1 MKVEIIQ
8 PNLVMIAPMEGVVD
22 PWIRQLISSYG
33 GVDYCVTE
41 FVRVTQQIIPDK
53 IFYEYA
59 PELKTESKTLSG
71 TPVFVQLLGSDLN
84 FMAENAA
91 KAVKLGAYGIDIN
104 FGCPAKTVNK
114 NDGGSVILKNPERVF
129 QITNAVRQAVP
140 AHIPV
145 NAKVRLGYEHKD
157 FHKEIALAAEEAGA
171 GWLVVHARTKMDGYK
186 PPAYWDFIKS
196 MQSVV
201 NIPVVANGE
210 IWNVPDYHKCR
221 EQSGSRDVM
230 IGRGFMAEPLLGL
243 MIQQD
248 RIISSKEANTF
259 NEGVPTETFASLDS
273 GVTVDLKNEQDV
285 IKFYL
290 KSFVLKY
297 IEICPKK
304 ETNFLV
310 GRSKQLIKLLCRNH
324 PSLNPLFE
332 AIKPCQ
338 NFTAIAQKIQEFTET
353 FRYKNTIKLS

>member
-1 MKVEIIQ
+1 M
-8 PNLVMIAPMEGVVD
+8 LAPMEGVVD

-59 PELKTESKTLSG
+59 PELKTNSKTLSG

-91 KAVKLGAYGIDIN
+91 KAVRLGAYGIDIN

-114 NDGGSVILKNPERVF
+114 NDGGSVILKNPERVY
-129 QITNAVRQAVP
+129 QITHAVRKAVP

-157 FHKEIALAAEEAGA
+157 FHKEIAQAAEAAGA

-186 PPAYWDFIKS
+186 PPAYWDFIKA

-201 NIPVVANGE
+201 SLPVVANGE
-210 IWNVPDYHKCR
+210 VWTKKDYDSCR
-221 EQSGSRDVM
+221 DQSGSRDVM
-230 IGRGFMAEPLLGL
+230 IGRGFMADPLLGV
-243 MIQQD
+243 MIQNL
-248 RIISSKEANTF
+248 SKDF
-259 NEGVPTETFASLDS
+259 IFEGRSYNLALESDIL
-273 GVTVDLKNEQDV
+273 
-285 IKFYL
+285 KFYIEH
-290 KSFVLKY
+290 FVLKY

-304 ETNFLV
+304 DTNFLV

-324 PSLNPLFE
+324 PHLNDLFE
-332 AIKPCQ
+332 RIKPCQ
-338 NFTAIAQKIQEFTET
+338 NYRDIELKIKEFQDLLTQPHL
-353 FRYKNTIKLS
+353 NP